1 MSELSCLSRLTDVV
15 RDPFSVYVVY
25 QPPQIFDECRR
36 LLVGIHGPPVTM
48 SYQSNMMST
57 LEYRSDAPPA
67 TKAMDFADLPCPPS
81 EVAEVYNPGAAYS
94 PVLVSTFG
102 AVWMPDAVLL
112 GAVQDP
118 ICDIA
123 AIRDPPVHAHRVVE
137 ITGPKDDSGGI
148 P

>member
-25 QPPQIFDECRR
+25 QPPQMFDECRK
-36 LLVGIHGPPVTM
+36 LLVEIDGPPVTM

-81 EVAEVYNPGAAYS
+81 EVAELYNSGAAYS
-94 PVLVSTFG
+94 PILVSTFG
-102 AVWMPDAVLL
+102 AEWNPAAGL
-112 GAVQDP
+112 GGVVQAP
-118 ICDIA
+118 ICEIA
-123 AIRDPPVHAHRVVE
+123 AIRDPPIHAHRVEE
-137 ITGPKDDSGGI
+137 ITGPNDDSGGI